1 MLEQESESV
10 LGLGNPISFP
20 VFVLMFLLEEIAFT
34 EAKTSRP
41 PLDPACLKISF
52 DLSCWSRVIKRP
64 HVSDGLLW
72 QSMSSAVA

>member
-34 EAKTSRP
+34 EAKT
-41 PLDPACLKISF
+41 
-52 DLSCWSRVIKRP
+52 
-64 HVSDGLLW
+64 
-72 QSMSSAVA
+72 